1 VARSV
6 SNIYYEPEKF
16 GLTILKSH
24 DIAGSYQ
31 FDMIVVWRTDDGRFL
46 VGQDSGCSC
55 PSPFED
61 TGVRDLKEVESQ
73 ADVAD
78 FARSRWGDSYY
89 SWEGRTVEDD
99 ITALLDGLV
108 LQ

>member
-1 VARSV
+1 MSD
-6 SNIYYEPEKF
+6 IYYNPEKF

-24 DIAGSYQ
+24 DIAGSYE
-31 FDMIVVWRTDDGRFL
+31 FNMVVVFRTDDGRFL

-55 PSPFED
+55 PTPFESL
-61 TGVRDLKEVESQ
+61 GVRDLTEVESL

-78 FARSRWGDSYY
+78 FARSRWGDDYY
-89 SWEGRTVEDD
+89 SWEGRSVEDD
-99 ITALLDGLV
+99 VTALLDGLV